1 MPEDDLKIPRLSVPD
16 LFNFVKICI
25 KIIQSK
31 QQKNIDSTSAVV
43 TSNFIAAGPIKV
55 VCSACGGG
63 CRLNSSS
70 SLYRSVS
77 PPLTNTQTHMCGRSQ
92 RNRKQEEYLVA
103 AGDAGVSVMDTA
115 AVSAALARMV
125 ERRPLVLLSTHV
137 VLARCRRC

>member
-16 LFNFVKICI
+16 LFNFVKIYI

-31 QQKNIDSTSAVV
+31 QKKNM
-43 TSNFIAAGPIKV
+43 FL
-55 VCSACGGG
+55 CSVCGGG

-70 SLYRSVS
+70 SLYHSVS
-77 PPLTNTQTHMCGRSQ
+77 PPLSNTQTHMCGRSQ

-137 VLARCRRC
+137 LLARCRRC